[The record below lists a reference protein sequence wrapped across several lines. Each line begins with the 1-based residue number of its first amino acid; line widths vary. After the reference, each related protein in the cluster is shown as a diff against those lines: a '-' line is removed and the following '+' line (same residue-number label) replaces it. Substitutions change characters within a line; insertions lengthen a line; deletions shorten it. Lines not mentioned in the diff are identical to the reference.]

1 MLRKNIFAIVPKKKE
16 YSDDLRELVI
26 KHYWNGDSEHEI
38 AQKTLIPRDSVHYMI
53 AKYKSTK
60 CIRNIIGRGR
70 KQQTTTDTDR
80 VIQRKIKVDRRKSAS
95 NVKAELQTELDITIS
110 ESTISQRAHEAGLYG
125 RVARKRPYV
134 NKVNRGKRLE
144 YARTYREKPLGF

>member
-1 MLRKNIFAIVPKKKE
+1 
-16 YSDDLRELVI
+16 
-26 KHYWNGDSEHEI
+26 
-38 AQKTLIPRDSVHYMI
+38 MI
-53 AKYKSTK
+53 AKYKLTK
-60 CIRNIIGRGR
+60 YIRNIIGRSR
-70 KQQTTTDTDR
+70 KRQTTTHTDR